1 MIRAD
6 ILAESIDAD
15 DGRPAWSRDE
25 FEAQLRE
32 NGKSYHIHHP
42 FNVMLNTGHATPE

>member
-1 MIRAD
+1 MIRAN
-6 ILAESIDAD
+6 ILPIHRR

-32 NGKSYHIHHP
+32 TASR
-42 FNVMLNTGHATPE
+42 TTSTTPST